1 MRLRTFFSIVGA
13 FCAAL
18 AAQAAHPAEKWLK
31 AETKHF
37 IIYSAGSRS
46 QLEDFSRKIEKF
58 DAVLRV
64 LTDTKSDDQPLP
76 LPIYVLATSESV
88 SSLADDKRR
97 SIAGF
102 YRPWKYGSFAVA
114 NRERGTDKFDLKGD
128 TVLQH
133 EYAHHFMFRNFAY
146 AYPAWFVEGFAE
158 FVATAEFA
166 ADETW
171 TVGKPPLHRAHGLV
185 LGRDLPIEKLLFGGT
200 AGMPRDLAD
209 VYYGR
214 SWLLV
219 HMLRNDKARAGQLDT
234 YLKALGNGIP
244 EREAAKTFGD
254 LAALDMQLDRYLNE
268 KRITI
273 VKGKGPLDYAKD
285 LRVVEL
291 DPVDSQL
298 VVLSLRRQAEKDLP
312 RTRDQLRA
320 LASQAPTRAPVWLE
334 LALVEKELAD
344 GQGDIAA
351 KRAGW
356 AQSEAVI
363 DKALAADPT
372 HGRANLLKA
381 ELLMDRLESDNQ
393 RSATAWRPVRTHITR
408 ANRADPLDPA
418 PLFTWYDAAVRQGFQ
433 PDKLAS
439 DGLALAFSLAPEAID
454 LRVRYAWDLAR
465 QKQFD
470 TAIRMIEFV
479 VRDPHNAE
487 RGTELLARLRRMRDE
502 AGQRGKPG
510 ESAGSD

>member
-1 MRLRTFFSIVGA
+1 MRLRTFVSVIGA
-13 FCAAL
+13 FFAAL
-18 AAQAAHPAEKWLK
+18 VSPAAHAAEKWLK

-37 IIYSAGSRS
+37 VIYSAGSRS

-58 DAVLRV
+58 DAVLRL
-64 LTDTKSDDQPLP
+64 LTNTKPDDQPLR

-88 SSLADDKRR
+88 SGLADDKKR

-102 YRPWKYGSFAVA
+102 YRASKYGSFAVA

-146 AYPAWFVEGFAE
+146 AYPAWFIEGFAE

-171 TVGKPPLHRAHGLV
+171 TLGKPPLFRAHGLV
-185 LGRDLPIEKLLFGGT
+185 LGRDLPIENLLFGGT
-200 AGMPRDLAD
+200 AGMPRDLVD

-214 SWLLV
+214 AWLLV
-219 HMLRNDKARAGQLDT
+219 HMLRNDKARAGQLDA
-234 YLKALGNGIP
+234 YLKALGNGTP
-244 EREAAKTFGD
+244 EREAAKVLGD
-254 LAALDMQLDRYLNE
+254 LTALDGALDRYLNQ
-268 KRITI
+268 KRIAI
-273 VKGKGPLDYAKD
+273 IQGKGPLDYAKD
-285 LRVVEL
+285 IRISDL

-298 VVLSLRRQAEKDLP
+298 VPLSVRRQAEKDPP
-312 RTRDQLRA
+312 RTRDRLRA
-320 LASQAPTRAPVWLE
+320 LAGQAPGRAQVWLE

-344 GQGDIAA
+344 EQEGIDG

-356 AQSEAVI
+356 SASEAAI
-363 DKALAADPT
+363 DKALAADPA

-381 ELLMDRLESDNQ
+381 ELLMARLDSDNQ
-393 RSATAWRPVRTHITR
+393 RSAAAWRPVRSHITR

-418 PLFTWYDAAVRQGFQ
+418 PLFTWYEATLRQGFQ

-470 TAIRMIEFV
+470 AAIRTVEFV

-487 RGTELLARLRRMRDE
+487 RGTELLARLRRLRDQ
-502 AGQRGKPG
+502 AGQPG
-510 ESAGSD
+510 IPGDSSGSD